1 MNALNLNV
9 LKMNTLVSMV
19 NELGGNAT
27 AKTFSQRSKAVERL
41 TKLADAQKVDLSTF
55 FNTDGTKALA
65 PVPVIDTPAPA
76 PAPAPVEAAAPK
88 APKVKA
94 PKEPKAPKEK
104 KISIRSVAEALIVK
118 VVSTDEKGDVGLSY
132 EDILAEIKSQFPEA
146 KTTISCLR
154 WYAVRLREANT
165 VLPQRARAAKPVV
178 EAPAVETP
186 AVEAAV
192 EAPAAT
198 EEVVA

>member
-55 FNTDGTKALA
+55 FNTDGTKAAA
-65 PVPVIDTPAPA
+65 PVVETPA

-104 KISIRSVAEALIVK
+104 KISIRSVAEALLAK
-118 VVSTDEKGDVGLSY
+118 VVSTDDKGNVGLSY
-132 EDILAEIKSQFPEA
+132 EDILAQVKAQYPDA

-154 WYAVRLREANT
+154 WYAVRMREANI
-165 VLPQRARAAKPVV
+165 VLPLRARAAKPVV
-178 EAPAVETP
+178 EAAP
-186 AVEAAV
+186 V
-192 EAPAAT
+192 EAPA
-198 EEVVA
+198 EVVAEVAATEAPTEVAA